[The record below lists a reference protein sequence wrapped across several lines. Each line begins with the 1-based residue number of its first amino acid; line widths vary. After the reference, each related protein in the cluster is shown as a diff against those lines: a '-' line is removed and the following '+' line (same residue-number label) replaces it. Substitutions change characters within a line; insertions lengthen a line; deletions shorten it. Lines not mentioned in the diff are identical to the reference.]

1 MKLLGTFETHV
12 AGTNFRNIPDD
23 NSVMEYD
30 EVELIPEPENKWDSK
45 AIKVVTKRTSTFVG
59 YIPKN
64 STNFFHNKDLSFE
77 CSLGACTAKNNKV
90 LFIKLNVN
98 VYLNV

>member
-1 MKLLGTFETHV
+1 MTLLGTFETNI

-30 EVELIPEPENKWDSK
+30 LVDLVPEPDNKYDSN
-45 AIKVVTKRTSTFVG
+45 AVKVVTQRTGTFVG

-64 STNFFHNKDLSFE
+64 STNFFLNTNLAFE
-77 CSLGACTAKNNKV
+77 CSLGACTIKNNKV
-90 LFIKLNVN
+90 LYIKLNVN
-98 VYLNV
+98 AFLK